1 MSRKSVPASGAYP
14 PASAAPVPRAY
25 IPVAPASAPAPAS
38 RRRAA
43 RGGDAGPGLA
53 PFARA
58 RLVGD
63 APAFRAA
70 LDIAGRAAH
79 VAAPLLIH
87 GRTGTGKEQ
96 LARAIHYS
104 GDRAEQPFVPVN
116 CGALTESLLES
127 ELFGHVRGAF
137 TDARADRDGLVAQA
151 EGGTLFLDEVDA
163 LSPRGQ
169 VALLRFAQ
177 SREYRPVGAP
187 APRRSSA
194 RIMAAC
200 NGDLPAAA
208 ALGDFREDLFWRLA
222 VLVIELPTLAE
233 RPGDPSR
240 LAAHFLPAIC
250 RRFGLPAKRLSPAAE
265 AAIEAHDWPGNV
277 RELENFLQYAV
288 VMTDGEVI
296 DLAPGR
302 SAALAAGAEAARAA
316 WPQPEIALGPGTARP
331 DPHAGGAAQPS
342 SGACA
347 ADPDAPAIPAPTGGF
362 HEAKAAAVARFER
375 DYLRAVL
382 TRAGGNVTR
391 AAELAGTE
399 RRTLGR
405 LLKQH
410 GLRGAPDGSA

>member
-1 MSRKSVPASGAYP
+1 MVVPPSSGVRSGA
-14 PASAAPVPRAY
+14 
-25 IPVAPASAPAPAS
+25 AS
-38 RRRAA
+38 RLSR
-43 RGGDAGPGLA
+43 
-53 PFARA
+53 FARA
-58 RLVGD
+58 NLVGE
-63 APAFRAA
+63 APAFRRA
-70 LDIAGRAAH
+70 LDVAARAAR
-79 VAAPLLIH
+79 VAAPVLIH

-96 LARAIHYS
+96 IARAIHYS
-104 GDRAEQPFVPVN
+104 SDRADKPFVPVN

-163 LSPRGQ
+163 LPAKGQ

-177 SREYRPVGAP
+177 SLEYRPVGAS
-187 APRRSSA
+187 APRRSDA
-194 RIMAAC
+194 RIVAAC

-208 ALGDFREDLFWRLA
+208 ACGAFREDLFWRLA
-222 VLVIELPTLAE
+222 VLVIDLPPLAE
-233 RPGDPSR
+233 RPGDPGR

-250 RRFGLPAKRLSPAAE
+250 RRFGLPPKRLGRGAL

-296 DLAPGR
+296 DLAPGAPCAFD
-302 SAALAAGAEAARAA
+302 AAPAA
-316 WPQPEIALGPGTARP
+316 PRP
-331 DPHAGGAAQPS
+331 LPAD
-342 SGACA
+342 A
-347 ADPDAPAIPAPTGGF
+347 ADPAAEPALPIDAGF

-382 TRAGGNVTR
+382 ARAGGNVTR
-391 AAELAGTE
+391 AAEIAGTE

-410 GLRGAPDGSA
+410 GLRGAPSETA